1 MQQRELQAQLESE
14 QQRYQVQEVISK
26 VRARPGSGGD
36 VNRSPAPRAGA
47 AAAARALVGGA
58 LCVGLR

>member
-26 VRARPGSGGD
+26 VRARAGSGGD
-36 VNRSPAPRAGA
+36 VNRSPDPRAVA